1 MSIKIKNNY
10 DCDGSC
16 NMVENYYY
24 DAKRIIDKIKKN
36 KKYKKVFIIK
46 SKKYDIKM
54 IYEIVEIFEQSKY
67 LNDLVKSEIFDE
79 NMVCKTADHDK
90 IINIIDKLEKY
101 KKNNY
106 DKIIIGDEVNYYDIK
121 KVMKI
126 IHNIIINL

>member
-1 MSIKIKNNY
+1 
-10 DCDGSC
+10 
-16 NMVENYYY
+16 
-24 DAKRIIDKIKKN
+24 
-36 KKYKKVFIIK
+36 
-46 SKKYDIKM
+46 M
-54 IYEIVEIFEQSKY
+54 IYEIVEIFELSKY
-67 LNDLVKSEIFDE
+67 LNDLVKSEMIDE
-79 NMVCKTADHDK
+79 NMIYKTADHDK

>member
-1 MSIKIKNNY
+1 MLIKIKNNY

-36 KKYKKVFIIK
+36 KKYKKAFIIK
-46 SKKYDIKM
+46 NKKYDIKM
-54 IYEIVEIFEQSKY
+54 IHEIVELFEQSKY
-67 LNDLVKSEIFDE
+67 LNDLVQNEIFDE

-101 KKNNY
+101 KKNKY
-106 DKIIIGDEVNYYDIK
+106 DKIIMGDVVNYYDIK
-121 KVMKI
+121 KVM
-126 IHNIIINL
+126 

>member
-10 DCDGSC
+10 DSDGSC